1 MRSGHSAL
9 VPRRPCI
16 LPLCRRRG
24 ALLAPVGT
32 GSVDGKDGS
41 IQAGLDGITTALQ
54 PIDGV
59 EVGYTP

>member
-1 MRSGHSAL
+1 M
-9 VPRRPCI
+9 PRRPCI

-54 PIDGV
+54 LIDGV